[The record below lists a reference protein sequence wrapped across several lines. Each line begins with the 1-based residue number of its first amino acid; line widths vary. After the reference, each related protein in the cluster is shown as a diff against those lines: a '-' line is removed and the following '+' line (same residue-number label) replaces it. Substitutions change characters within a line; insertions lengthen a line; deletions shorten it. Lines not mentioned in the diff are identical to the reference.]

1 MPPERRAP
9 SKAPSKT
16 PTTAA
21 DVTNSILA
29 RTSERYQAAER
40 VRRDHGAAWMA
51 RQPGN
56 SAEHGGVRLLI
67 GTWNALAHSYT
78 ASGSGPHPFFAI
90 NPFDLA
96 WEALKTAV
104 KILRET
110 DGPGFASEFEKVAI
124 RTRAWLNTPEGR
136 LHRSSRSHSGKGKGS
151 GGKGGRGGQ
160 GQGGHNGENGENG
173 ENGDNGHGGGGG
185 LFL

>member
-1 MPPERRAP
+1 MPRARRVP

-16 PTTAA
+16 PTTPA

-51 RQPGN
+51 RQPVK
-56 SAEHGGVRLLI
+56 SAEQGAVRLLI
-67 GTWNALAHSYT
+67 GTWDALAYSYT

-96 WEALKTAV
+96 WEALKPAV
-104 KILRET
+104 RILRET
-110 DGPGFASEFEKVAI
+110 DGPNFAREFERVATQ
-124 RTRAWLNTPEGR
+124 TRAWLNTPEGR
-136 LHRSSRSHSGKGKGS
+136 LHRSSRSHGGKGP
-151 GGKGGRGGQ
+151 GGKGGHRGK
-160 GQGGHNGENGENG
+160 GQGGHNGQNGEDGENG
-173 ENGDNGHGGGGG
+173 ENGDNGQGGG